1 MKKFLITLA
10 LFLIVLALWW
20 IVGMKKVNKT
30 DYVSQTVLDMS
41 KPLDVTI
48 DVEFIKGLNP
58 ANGK

>member
-1 MKKFLITLA
+1 MKKFVITLA

-20 IVGMKKVNKT
+20 IIGMKKVNKT
-30 DYVSQTVLDMS
+30 DYVSQTVLDIS

>member
-1 MKKFLITLA
+1 MKKFVSTLA
-10 LFLIVLALWW
+10 IFILVLALWSM
-20 IVGMKKVNKT
+20 IGMKKVNKT

-48 DVEFIKGLNP
+48 DIEFIKGLNP

>member
-1 MKKFLITLA
+1 MKKFIITLA

-20 IVGMKKVNKT
+20 IIGMKKVNKT

>member
-1 MKKFLITLA
+1 MKNLVITIAVFLIA
-10 LFLIVLALWW
+10 LVLWST
-20 IVGMKKVNKT
+20 IGMKKVNKT
-30 DYVSQTVLDMS
+30 DYISQTVLDMS